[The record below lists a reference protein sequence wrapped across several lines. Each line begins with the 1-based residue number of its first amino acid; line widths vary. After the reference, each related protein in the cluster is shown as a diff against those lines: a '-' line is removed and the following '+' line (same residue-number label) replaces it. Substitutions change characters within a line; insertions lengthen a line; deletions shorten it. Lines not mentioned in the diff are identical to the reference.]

1 MNIKII
7 NFLSFLT
14 TSVNVRIAA
23 DQAIYWENF
32 DNQGFGCTGCK
43 NFWSTS
49 VNVVVYLGSSY
60 FTIFLLCVE
69 VDTILYQ
76 LVIMS
81 HTFQMFCFVNL

>member
-1 MNIKII
+1 MR
-7 NFLSFLT
+7 LSNFLT
-14 TSVNVRIAA
+14 TSGNVRIAA

-32 DNQGFGCTGCK
+32 VEQVILIIKDLAVK

-49 VNVVVYLGSSY
+49 VNVAVYLGSSY
-60 FTIFLLCVE
+60 FTIFLLWVE
-69 VDTILYQ
+69 VDMLYQ